1 MLSWLKKRLV
11 DWAEK
16 VQQREIARLREE
28 SQRLKE
34 EIERETGHPI
44 QLTPDERRLLAEKAS
59 RIDLQTLKQI
69 SVLNA
74 EDLTSADL
82 QVDSAENR

>member
-1 MLSWLKKRLV
+1 MSGWIKRRLI

-16 VQQREIARLREE
+16 VQGPEITRLIKENK
-28 SQRLKE
+28 RLKE

-59 RIDLQTLKQI
+59 GIDHETLKQI
-69 SVLNA
+69 SVLDA

-82 QVDSAENR
+82 QADSTENR